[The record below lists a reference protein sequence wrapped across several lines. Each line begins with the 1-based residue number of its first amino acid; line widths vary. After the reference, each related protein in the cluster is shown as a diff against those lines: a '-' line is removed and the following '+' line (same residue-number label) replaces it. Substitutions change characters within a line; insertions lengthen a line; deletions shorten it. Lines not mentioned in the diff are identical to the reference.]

1 MNCLTVLVYMRQISL
16 DEYTLS
22 LYKFHAVV
30 RLRLHVPST
39 LLFVSGTFDFLMDK
53 KNGCATHFPIKVSV
67 TIGTMLNFDG
77 DFFRGTR

>member
-1 MNCLTVLVYMRQISL
+1 MLVYMRQISL

-39 LLFVSGTFDFLMDK
+39 PLFVSGTFDFLMDK
-53 KNGCATHFPIKVSV
+53 KNECTNHFPIKVYVS
-67 TIGTMLNFDG
+67 IGTMLNFDG
-77 DFFRGTR
+77 DFF